1 MFRHRFCAVP
11 DTRESEVPMNAVP
24 ARPVSGDP
32 GTATG
37 RTATNR
43 AVTVL
48 ALLAS
53 FAAVEHG
60 VGEILQGSG
69 APESVMIES
78 WPDSPAFS
86 ALNGEPALT
95 ILPDMVLAGVV
106 TIAVALALAVYALG
120 LAHRRHGGAGLLGLA
135 LLLLLVGG
143 GFGPPLLLVILAAAL
158 LRPVASLRASGEVR
172 QWLADRWRLL
182 LAVTV
187 AAYLGLFPGT
197 VLLYSVAGVNSAG
210 LVTVL
215 MVTAFAGLLLTLVA
229 ARAHDGQRFLEGEAS
244 LRDESPRG

>member
-1 MFRHRFCAVP
+1 M
-11 DTRESEVPMNAVP
+11 SAVP
-24 ARPVSGDP
+24 ARPVPGDP
-32 GTATG
+32 DTTTG
-37 RTATNR
+37 RAATNR

-69 APESVMIES
+69 APRSVVIES

-106 TIAVALALAVYALG
+106 TIAVAVAVAVYALG
-120 LAHRRHGGAGLLGLA
+120 LAHRRHSGAGLLGLA

-143 GFGPPLLLVILAAAL
+143 GFGPPLLLIILAVASM
-158 LRPVASLRASGEVR
+158 RPVASTSASGVVR
-172 QWLADRWRLL
+172 GWLADRWSLL
-182 LAVTV
+182 LVVTV
-187 AAYLGLFPGT
+187 TAYLGLFPGT

-215 MVTAFAGLLLTLVA
+215 MVTAFAGLLLTLIA
-229 ARAHDGQRFLEGEAS
+229 ARNHDR
-244 LRDESPRG
+244 LRLLDVKTALPR